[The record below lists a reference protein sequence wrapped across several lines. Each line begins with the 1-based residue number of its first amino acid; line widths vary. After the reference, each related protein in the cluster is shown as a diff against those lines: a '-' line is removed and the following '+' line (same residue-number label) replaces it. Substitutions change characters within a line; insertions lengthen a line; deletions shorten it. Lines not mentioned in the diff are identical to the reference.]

1 MRAWL
6 RIEIYYMYRA
16 HMFLMD
22 KWWVFM
28 QRVVQSFFSNLPC
41 GPVLE
46 QGRMRESGLI
56 SDE

>member
-1 MRAWL
+1 
-6 RIEIYYMYRA
+6 
-16 HMFLMD
+16 
-22 KWWVFM
+22 M
-28 QRVVQSFFSNLPC
+28 QRVVQSFFSNLSC